1 MVAAR
6 EGADLGSDKLALRGK
21 AARDAALRGH
31 ACAAEKSVFAAL
43 KHLIAGVRR
52 GCIRQHKRG

>member
-6 EGADLGSDKLALRGK
+6 EGADLGSDELALRGK

-31 ACAAEKSVFAAL
+31 ARAAEKSVFAAL

-52 GCIRQHKRG
+52 G